1 MILTGLQEVFLEGNS
16 ILLEDMVMARACCK
30 KDAPA
35 EKKEAVE
42 KTPAQ
47 KAVDTRRKNII
58 AEQKEMLDKST
69 SAAAH
74 KQWITKKN
82 NEISAKEEIIAR
94 LTAEK
99 KELKAE
105 IKTLQAE
112 NKALLKEVAGL
123 QKKLAPKAKGKTEA
137 KANSKSTKSN
147 R

>member
-1 MILTGLQEVFLEGNS
+1 MHLQ
-16 ILLEDMVMARACCK
+16 K
-30 KDAPA
+30 
-35 EKKEAVE
+35 KKEAVE

-123 QKKLAPKAKGKTEA
+123 QKKLAPKATCKTEA
-137 KANSKSTKSN
+137 KASSKSTKSN

>member
-1 MILTGLQEVFLEGNS
+1 
-16 ILLEDMVMARACCK
+16 MARACSK

-123 QKKLAPKAKGKTEA
+123 QKKLAPKATCKTEA
-137 KANSKSTKSN
+137 KASSKSTKSN